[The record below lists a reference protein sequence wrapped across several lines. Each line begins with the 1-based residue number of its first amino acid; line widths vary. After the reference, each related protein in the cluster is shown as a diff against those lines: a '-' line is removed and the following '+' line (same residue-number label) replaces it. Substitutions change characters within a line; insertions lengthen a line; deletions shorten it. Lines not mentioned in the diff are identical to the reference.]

1 MTEKKKRARIGEAT
15 AETKELNIKVEE
27 RVAENIETIDQVSN
41 KTEVESTD
49 SAAEFYDENGNFM
62 WDAYE
67 ATCPSFTRK
76 PNPHIKTRPG
86 DKVYSRESYAQ
97 ELYDIYAS
105 VDNYDTIKPHI
116 NVGEIHE
123 GTIFGIS
130 NEWISVDIGYRELVY
145 VKYAKETVEV
155 QQMHIG
161 EETAVLITVVKP
173 GEHISGSISG
183 GVKQKVFMDLRDG
196 VESGDTA
203 WVGKVSHMIENGG
216 YIVRVQGV
224 DCFMPG
230 SLAGINKLHDFSS
243 IVGTEMYV
251 VPVSFSP
258 DRGTLVVSHR
268 KYLQALIP
276 DAIEDLKA
284 NIENEQVGQVTGT
297 AKYGVFVEFNKC
309 LTGMIHSNDLD
320 EETMK
325 KFKAR
330 DIKPGDEI
338 RFKVKDIISHKKITL
353 TQKTEVIHNPWIN
366 ITSRYQIP
374 STVEAVV
381 KTKKDYGLFINI
393 EEGVTGL
400 LHVSELGEDTMSV
413 FKPGD
418 AITVQVT
425 RIDEDTMKVFLKMPE

>member
-1 MTEKKKRARIGEAT
+1 MTEKKKRTRIGEAT

-27 RVAENIETIDQVSN
+27 RVAENIDNIDQLKN
-41 KTEVESTD
+41 KEDQSTTD
-49 SAAEFYDENGNFM
+49 SEFYDADGNFM
-62 WDAYE
+62 WEAYE
-67 ATCPSFTRK
+67 ATCPSHTRK
-76 PNPHIKTRPG
+76 PNPHIRTRKG

-97 ELYDIYAS
+97 ELYDIYS
-105 VDNYDTIKPHI
+105 NVDNYDNIKTKVLP
-116 NVGEIHE
+116 GEIHE

-130 NEWISVDIGYRELVY
+130 TEWISVDIGYRELVY
-145 VKYAKETVEV
+145 VKYSKETPDV
-155 QQMHIG
+155 QQMSVG
-161 EETAVLITVVKP
+161 EETAVLITNVQP

-203 WVGKVSHMIENGG
+203 WVGRVSHMIENGG
-216 YIVRVQGV
+216 YIVRIQGI

-243 IVGTEMYV
+243 IVDTEMYV

-258 DRGTLVVSHR
+258 ERGTLVVSHR

-276 DAIEDLKA
+276 DAIEDLKQ
-284 NIENEQVGQVTGT
+284 NIENEQVGNVTGT

-320 EETMK
+320 QETMA

-330 DIKPGDEI
+330 EIKPGDEI
-338 RFKVKDIISHKKITL
+338 RFKVKDIVSHKKITL
-353 TQKTEVIHNPWIN
+353 TQKTEVAHNPWMNIN
-366 ITSRYQIP
+366 SRYQIP
-374 STVEAVV
+374 SVVTAKV
-381 KTKKDYGLFINI
+381 KTKKDYGLFITI

-413 FKPGD
+413 FRPGD
-418 AITVQVT
+418 DITVQIT
-425 RIDEDTMKVFLKMPE
+425 RIDEDAMKVFLKMPE